1 MHCLRSAGA
10 LIFSRNTALLFRPPS
25 YVAMKTRYIGIWKLH
40 GANTLASPNKDI
52 ELARLSDPAVVVRI
66 TADPEPYFARIDEAA
81 ALANRLINGLTGV
94 FGGDQGLT
102 FEQAFATELTKVK
115 SGRSNQSSSGVFVV
129 LEGETEVSSPN
140 FRLRKDNERFAVC
153 FDAIDKSKVMVL
165 FRPSIQTVLAAIALS
180 LPANAERQMDC
191 MGEVLYLVEPDSQK
205 PIYTFTVEFGAAKLS
220 IATPLTDAVLSNAA
234 KHISKLSDEKAL
246 TRPTSLLSTSLDRGT
261 DELEAFIAAWSALEI
276 FVNATFKTTYE
287 LRWFDIM
294 QDGAPISAKPVFQ
307 RFKDV
312 MSDKYRLAD
321 KFLIIASVLDSDPAT
336 TDAENFRNLKSVRDN
351 LSHGLETPTHLPTEA
366 VQNLLF
372 KYLSLHLDRT

>member
-1 MHCLRSAGA
+1 
-10 LIFSRNTALLFRPPS
+10 
-25 YVAMKTRYIGIWKLH
+25 
-40 GANTLASPNKDI
+40 
-52 ELARLSDPAVVVRI
+52 
-66 TADPEPYFARIDEAA
+66 
-81 ALANRLINGLTGV
+81 
-94 FGGDQGLT
+94 
-102 FEQAFATELTKVK
+102 
-115 SGRSNQSSSGVFVV
+115 
-129 LEGETEVSSPN
+129 
-140 FRLRKDNERFAVC
+140 
-153 FDAIDKSKVMVL
+153 
-165 FRPSIQTVLAAIALS
+165 
-180 LPANAERQMDC
+180 MDR

-220 IATPLTDAVLSNAA
+220 LATPLTDAVLSSAT

-246 TRPTSLLSTSLDRGT
+246 TRPISLLSTSLERGT

-321 KFLIIASVLDSDPAT
+321 KFLIIASVLDSDSAT
-336 TDAENFRNLKSVRDN
+336 TNAENFRNLKSVRDN

-372 KYLSLHLDRT
+372 KYLSLHLDRSQS